1 MARDIRLPPFH
12 TFPIMLAKFVFT
24 HENEVFDNVV
34 YGWPLNFIAA
44 MRMNFGNSWS
54 ERKNQKHPA
63 PLDTRVC
70 HIAKSLWKQ
79 KASILFNQQ

>member
-24 HENEVFDNVV
+24 RENEVFDNVV

-44 MRMNFGNSWS
+44 MRMNFGNS
-54 ERKNQKHPA
+54 
-63 PLDTRVC
+63 
-70 HIAKSLWKQ
+70 
-79 KASILFNQQ
+79 